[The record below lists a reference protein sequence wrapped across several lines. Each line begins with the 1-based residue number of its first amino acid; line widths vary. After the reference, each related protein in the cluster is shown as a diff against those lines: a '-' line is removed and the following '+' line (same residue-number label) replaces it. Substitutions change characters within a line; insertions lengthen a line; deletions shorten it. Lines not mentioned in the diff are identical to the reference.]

1 MPLAPL
7 FPPPL
12 ELVAVRRLPHHDL
25 RRTSM
30 HSVCVVPPQLNYI
43 PNYATAL

>member
-12 ELVAVRRLPHHDL
+12 ELVAVRRLPHL

-30 HSVCVVPPQLNYI
+30 HSVCVVPPQLNI